1 MIPLSLRQVPLMY
14 ITDYLHKRMKNEYA
28 GNLVFW
34 CTFCVVGQPLA
45 CILYWQAWVESSA
58 AQIVR

>member
-1 MIPLSLRQVPLMY
+1 MY

-45 CILYWQAWVESSA
+45 AMLYYITWVDSA
-58 AQIVR
+58 AAIK

>member
-1 MIPLSLRQVPLMY
+1 MY
-14 ITDYLHKRMKNEYA
+14 ITDYVHKRMKNEYA

-45 CILYWQAWVESSA
+45 CILYYITWVDSHSA
-58 AQIVR
+58 APIK

>member
-1 MIPLSLRQVPLMY
+1 MY
-14 ITDYLHKRMKNEYA
+14 VTDYLHKRMKNEYA

-45 CILYWQAWVESSA
+45 CILVGFCALQLLC
-58 AQIVR
+58 ITC

>member
-1 MIPLSLRQVPLMY
+1 MWQVPLMY
-14 ITDYLHKRMKNEYA
+14 VTDYLHKRMKNEYA

-45 CILYWQAWVESSA
+45 CILVGFCALQLLC
-58 AQIVR
+58 ITC